1 MAKPVQPIPDGYHS
15 VTPHLVVKDA
25 AAAIEFYK
33 KALGATELL
42 RMPGPE
48 GKIAHAEVKIGDSI
62 IFLMDEQPKD
72 SMKSPQTL
80 GASHAGLYLYVKDVD
95 ALFRRALE
103 AGAKEFQP
111 VQDMFWGDRVGK
123 FTDPSGYLWGV
134 ATHKEDVTPEQIEE
148 RLSALPQR

>member
-1 MAKPVQPIPDGYHS
+1 MDSCGGKGRRGQGVEKRVGQEYQPEYFSGCLS
-15 VTPHLVVKDA
+15 SLV
-25 AAAIEFYK
+25 
-33 KALGATELL
+33 
-42 RMPGPE
+42 
-48 GKIAHAEVKIGDSI
+48 
-62 IFLMDEQPKD
+62 
-72 SMKSPQTL
+72 L
-80 GASHAGLYLYVKDVD
+80 GASHAGLYLYVEDVD

-148 RLSALPQR
+148 RLSALPQG